1 MKIDNIFYYV
11 LFLFFIVF
19 FYVLCVLC
27 FVNWKLGE
35 FFKLIFEKRGGR
47 IVERFFDEDIIFL
60 MVVGLYCLMFFN
72 YYIYNNV
79 NVNFCVRC
87 VFGGIILSF
96 CGIGIS

>member
-1 MKIDNIFYYV
+1 MIYNEECY
-11 LFLFFIVF
+11 LFLFYCRLLF
-19 FYVLCVLC
+19 F
-27 FVNWKLGE
+27 
-35 FFKLIFEKRGGR
+35 FEKRGGR

-87 VFGGIILSF
+87 VFGGIMLSF